1 MQMVSVDFRDY
12 EEYEQ
17 VAEALQRLVQM
28 RLDLEW
34 SIFLIESYLDRLQQH
49 S

>member
-1 MQMVSVDFRDY
+1 MQMVSADLRDY
-12 EEYEQ
+12 EQYEQ
-17 VAEALQRLVQM
+17 VAEALHRLTQM

-34 SIFLIESYLDRLQQH
+34 SIFLLESYLDRLQQH